1 VDLAWAG
8 IGAIMGAMSSF
19 ALRSASI
26 TFVGDV
32 HGWDDRLA
40 RVLNQAVGHVVFVGD
55 LVDRGPDAPGVL
67 KRVHGLCDA
76 GRASCILGNHE
87 YALLR
92 GIGIPRHGIEA
103 DPEFFAAWRHGFG
116 GDAVMEAYRVKD
128 AAALVAALGPL
139 HDWLA
144 SLPWVLE
151 GGANG
156 RTWIA
161 VHAGLAEDQPLAEQ
175 LELLRQGWTA
185 PEHPPESLFSKD
197 RQFTVPIDLPDGC
210 TVVSGHTPVGVA
222 FVSPQRILCDT
233 SGGMKKRP
241 LSAVIWP
248 QGKVITG

>member
-1 VDLAWAG
+1 MMV
-8 IGAIMGAMSSF
+8 AMPSP
-19 ALRSASI
+19 ALRSPTV

-40 RVLNQAVGHVVFVGD
+40 RVLNQASGHIVFVGD

-67 KRVHGLCDA
+67 KRVHTLCDA

-87 YALLR
+87 YAMLR
-92 GIGIPRHGIEA
+92 GIGVPRHGIDA

-116 GDAVMEAYRVKD
+116 GDAVMDAYRVRD
-128 AAALVAALGPL
+128 AAGLVAALGIF

-161 VHAGLAEDQPLAEQ
+161 VHAGLDEEQPLAEQ
-175 LELLRQGWTA
+175 LDHLRQGWTA
-185 PEHPPESLFSKD
+185 PDHPPESLFSKE
-197 RQFTVPIDLPDGC
+197 RQFSVPRDLPENC
-210 TVVSGHTPVGVA
+210 TVVSGHTPVATA

-233 SGGMKKRP
+233 SGGMKKRQ

-248 QGKVITG
+248 TGKVVTG